1 MQKGGGGAL
10 VAQVGIV
17 PVGVFNLATCVCI
30 KSEEEGLVKKK
41 YFEFGLQYLVSIL
54 HTAHLT
60 WQCVQNG
67 N

>member
-1 MQKGGGGAL
+1 MGL
-10 VAQVGIV
+10 V

-41 YFEFGLQYLVSIL
+41 QYFEFGLQYLVSIL
-54 HTAHLT
+54 HTGPLT